1 MADSYSSLKQQ
12 LLQLLRTN
20 SLKLGHFVLTSGKR
34 SLYYFDSK
42 FTTLHP
48 EGAYLTAKLILE
60 TINREKLHIEAIGGL
75 TLGADT
81 IGAAVAAV
89 SHGERELYPPMK
101 AFIVRKEPKGHGTK
115 RLLEGYSPSPGA
127 RVAIVDDVC
136 TTGGSTLQAIKRAE
150 QAACHIEA
158 VLCLVDREEGGSES
172 LRDYR
177 FLPLIQASELLDD
190 PAIQARLRE
199 LETTREE
206 APEPNTDPS

>member
-1 MADSYSSLKQQ
+1 M
-12 LLQLLRTN
+12 
-20 SLKLGHFVLTSGKR
+20 
-34 SLYYFDSK
+34 
-42 FTTLHP
+42 
-48 EGAYLTAKLILE
+48 
-60 TINREKLHIEAIGGL
+60 
-75 TLGADT
+75 
-81 IGAAVAAV
+81 
-89 SHGERELYPPMK
+89 
-101 AFIVRKEPKGHGTK
+101 
-115 RLLEGYSPSPGA
+115 
-127 RVAIVDDVC
+127 AIVDDVC